1 MWAETHA
8 QTFFLV
14 AGACRARAEGQRGRE
29 SMWAARTHRFLSPG
43 TGAMPDT
50 RSENESMLIEG
61 ELDAKGAG
69 VEGDVPT
76 WCGTPRMSA
85 AGRFIF
91 QAWFYRRPL
100 CVCECVCVLSRK
112 GPACWRAHVLVTLS
126 FLWQP
131 GLCMGRC
138 GDGGRRPNVPNKA
151 QCREVRR
158 CGALAV
164 AQTASQRRQSSV
176 TSPQSSS
183 FSAAP
188 ASSSA
193 SSGGESGRQ
202 PEWSPI
208 HGDVSSHGPQLS
220 LWGGVTREC
229 G

>member
-1 MWAETHA
+1 MPGLCMGYGDRWWPASKCPKQSPMPRGPEILPSRDTDK
-8 QTFFLV
+8 
-14 AGACRARAEGQRGRE
+14 CRR
-29 SMWAARTHRFLSPG
+29 L
-43 TGAMPDT
+43 
-50 RSENESMLIEG
+50 
-61 ELDAKGAG
+61 
-69 VEGDVPT
+69 GDL
-76 WCGTPRMSA
+76 
-85 AGRFIF
+85 FIF
-91 QAWFYRRPL
+91 QP
-100 CVCECVCVLSRK
+100 CLSFWK
-112 GPACWRAHVLVTLS
+112 GPARWRAHVLVTLS